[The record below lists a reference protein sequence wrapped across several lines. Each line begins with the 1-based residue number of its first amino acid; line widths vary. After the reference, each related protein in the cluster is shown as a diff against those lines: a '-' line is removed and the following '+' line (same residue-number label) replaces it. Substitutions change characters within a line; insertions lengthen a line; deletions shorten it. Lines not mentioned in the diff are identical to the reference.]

1 MEEHYQSPPPY
12 SGFSMIYTAKDIFRS
27 PDGLCNILSD
37 SERLA
42 RTSFFRAE
50 DPSHL
55 GVYASPV
62 TPCSRRPQRSPA
74 SAPSHGAV
82 GDPADRRQLIAED
95 VSGNRLTFRVG
106 LPLGPS
112 SHIFADDFESGGPA
126 AWSKAGPP

>member
-62 TPCSRRPQRSPA
+62 TPLFSTTAEIFPA
-74 SAPSHGAV
+74 G
-82 GDPADRRQLIAED
+82 I
-95 VSGNRLTFRVG
+95 
-106 LPLGPS
+106 GPFS
-112 SHIFADDFESGGPA
+112 WRGR
-126 AWSKAGPP
+126 